1 MAPRRI
7 TQSQLKSMIS
17 RTEQKQRQAVNA
29 YNQQVR
35 RHNAEVEKAQRQFKR
50 DIDKYNAAVRR
61 EQREIDA
68 YNRKAE
74 AHNRRVRHD
83 RQRLINELRKLER
96 QPATVQFVPVQ
107 TSVRTLNKA
116 YERVDV
122 ESDSWSPAGLALA
135 DLAEAE
141 TANSAAAA
149 NALRG
154 GDAEEI
160 PRGTVITDEL
170 LVISEDLDKR
180 WRGALFSLNAHNP
193 DAARHFCT
201 SAREILT
208 RVIDQEAPETA
219 VLNATPD
226 CEKLKSGKPVRR
238 AKIGYLLARTDADYD
253 SLREF
258 VNTDVDDVV
267 QLISLFSDAT
277 HGEAGVFDLPAL
289 QALKQRVEG
298 AIRLLSAIVRPAQ
311 TTQAA

>member
-1 MAPRRI
+1 
-7 TQSQLKSMIS
+7 MI
-17 RTEQKQRQAVNA
+17 RTAERKQRQAVNA
-29 YNQQVR
+29 YSQQVR
-35 RHNAEVEKAQRQFKR
+35 QYNAEVEKAKRQLKR
-50 DIDKYNAAVRR
+50 DVDAHNAAVRK

-74 AHNRRVRHD
+74 AHNRRVRQD

-96 QPATVQFVPVQ
+96 QPATVQFVPLE
-107 TSVRTLNKA
+107 TSVRVLNEV

-122 ESDSWSPAGLALA
+122 ESDSWGSAGVALA

-149 NALRG
+149 NALHG

-160 PRGTVITDEL
+160 PEGTVITDEL
-170 LVISEDLDKR
+170 LVISEDLDMR
-180 WRGALFSLNAHNP
+180 WRGALFSLNARNP

-208 RVIDQEAPETA
+208 RVIDQEAPDTT
-219 VLNATPD
+219 VLNAVPD
-226 CEKLKSGKPVRR
+226 CEKLKNGKPVRR
-238 AKIGYLLARTDADYD
+238 AKIGYLLAKSGADYE

-258 VNTDVDDVV
+258 VDTDVDDVV
-267 QLISLFSDAT
+267 QLINLFSDAT

-289 QALKQRVEG
+289 RALKQRVEG
-298 AIRLLSAIVRPAQ
+298 AIRLLSAIVRPAR
-311 TTQAA
+311 AAEAA